1 MLMWVGV
8 GPKASTRH
16 KKLTNAQSRRNCL
29 LQERT
34 HQLVIQYQMVG
45 SKNKYTND
53 IIQTKQ
59 VMIRNIQVYI
69 YIHIYIYIYAEV
81 HIHRDIYRR
90 VQKESIGGCEG
101 RKRKEQMIQLNYN
114 FKNKRKHKLSSKN

>member
-69 YIHIYIYIYAEV
+69 YIYIYIYIYMQKYIYTETYTGE
-81 HIHRDIYRR
+81 YRR
-90 VQKESIGGCEG
+90 RV
-101 RKRKEQMIQLNYN
+101 
-114 FKNKRKHKLSSKN
+114 